1 MNRGKDDV
9 GCGIGLRVVDGY
21 RRVVLVCTIRGLKSS
36 DGPVSP
42 GSDVWCLVGVPP
54 YGHDHVSW
62 SQQMINVSR
71 LEDVLSEVYRS
82 LQILYNHC
90 SGIQAVVGACVR
102 GED

>member
-9 GCGIGLRVVDGY
+9 GCGIGLRVLMDTDRLSWSIASV
-21 RRVVLVCTIRGLKSS
+21 KSS

-42 GSDVWCLVGVPP
+42 GSDIWCPVGVSS

-62 SQQMINVSR
+62 SQRMKNVSC